1 MLLQVPGLRDI
12 IRVEEGDELSA
23 GCLDASTARRRGSKV
38 RLPDNAHQ
46 WREAFDA
53 ISGVVR
59 RSVVDH
65 HNFVRLIE
73 LLAKERP
80 DRPPD
85 DVGAIV
91 NGHDHGDQ
99 RR

>member
-1 MLLQVPGLRDI
+1 MLLQVPGLRGI

-23 GCLDASTARRRGSKV
+23 GCLDAGTACRRGAQV

-46 WREAFDA
+46 RLETLDA
-53 ISGVVR
+53 MSGVVR
-59 RSVVDH
+59 RSVIDH
-65 HNFVRLIE
+65 DDLIRVIE

-80 DRPPD
+80 DRPPN